1 MKLEEAKAEF
11 VQSWGVL
18 GSSWGINKAM
28 AQIHALLLISPQAL
42 SAEEV
47 MDELKISRGN
57 ANMNLRALLDW
68 GIIQKELRIG
78 ERKEFFKAEKDI
90 IELARIITVE
100 RRKREIEPMLKAL
113 NHIQKLDSQKSEDH
127 KEFKKVTGDLLSFT
141 KKANGI
147 MEKFTKSDKNW
158 FYKLILRV

>member
-68 GIIQKELRIG
+68 GIIHKELRIG
-78 ERKEFFKAEKDI
+78 ERKEFFKAEKDV
-90 IELARIITVE
+90 IELARIITIE

-113 NHIQKLDSQKSEDH
+113 INIQDLDSQKSDEH
-127 KEFKKVTGDLLSFT
+127 KEFKKVTGDLLRFT
-141 KKANGI
+141 KKANGV

>member
-1 MKLEEAKAEF
+1 MKNISYLL
-11 VQSWGVL
+11 S
-18 GSSWGINKAM
+18 
-28 AQIHALLLISPQAL
+28 LLLVFSYVSFADEEVKEAPKESEEVAEDV
-42 SAEEV
+42 AEEV

-113 NHIQKLDSQKSEDH
+113 NHIQELDSQKSEDH

-158 FYKLILRV
+158 FYKLIMRV